1 MTTLGITALSITIL
15 CRYAGFHYAG
25 CRVLLIVVLNV
36 VMLSVVAL
44 SVVAPLTRKHLKITN
59 RQILLVLYL
68 SFNLAT
74 VLGHCD
80 RCQGTQHNDTQ
91 HKGLTCSTQQYN
103 TLSKDDLSGDQ
114 L

>member
-15 CRYAGFHYAG
+15 CHYAEFHNDG

-44 SVVAPLTRKHLKITN
+44 SVVAPLTRKYIKITN
-59 RQILLVLYL
+59 RQILLALYL
-68 SFNLAT
+68 SFYLAA

-91 HKGLTCSTQQYN
+91 HTGLTRNTQRYIMLRIN
-103 TLSKDDLSGDQ
+103 DLSGAP

>member
-1 MTTLGITALSITIL
+1 MTTLGITALSIRIL
-15 CRYAGFHYAG
+15 CRYAEFHYAG
-25 CRVLLIVVLNV
+25 CRVLLIVALNV

-59 RQILLVLYL
+59 RQISLVLYL

-91 HKGLTCSTQQYN
+91 HTGLTRNTQRYIM
-103 TLSKDDLSGDQ
+103 LSIDDLSGDS